1 MRTCFLIGH
10 RYATE
15 DILPALNAAIERHIT
30 QYGVTSFTV
39 GHYGGFDRL
48 AARALREAKSRH
60 PEISLTLLLPY
71 HPTFRPVTLPKDFDG
86 SFYPPG
92 MEDVPLKLAIVRVN
106 RYTLDHS
113 DYLIAYA
120 NAPGNTREL
129 LDYAQR
135 RARRGLLHVEALTN
149 GHG

>member
-1 MRTCFLIGH
+1 MKTCFLIGH

-15 DILPALNAAIERHIT
+15 DLLPALRTAIERHIV

-39 GHYGGFDRL
+39 GHYGNFDRL
-48 AARALREAKSRH
+48 AAKALREAKARH

-71 HPTFRPVTLPKDFDG
+71 HPTLRPVTLPKDFDG

-92 MEDVPLKLAIVRVN
+92 MEDVPLKLAIVRAN

-113 DYLIAYA
+113 DYLIAYPS
-120 NAPGNTREL
+120 APGNTREL
-129 LDYAQR
+129 VDYAQR
-135 RARRGLLHVEALTN
+135 RVRRGLLHVETLTS